1 MQTSKT
7 YALKVS
13 HISGITFSPGDIVV
27 HLNFQLIFQIPLEE
41 VYDPSSI
48 DRSAP
53 RGRATTIGNGHALR
67 LNTGL
72 VLD

>member
-1 MQTSKT
+1 M
-7 YALKVS
+7 
-13 HISGITFSPGDIVV
+13 DIVV
-27 HLNFQLIFQIPLEE
+27 ALFSIHFQIPLEE

-72 VLD
+72 VLE